1 MKTTRVCDLLG
12 VKYPIIQGGMTWV
25 ASAELAAAVSDAGGL
40 GTISPNAGMR
50 LEDDVEANL
59 RKQIRKVRSIT
70 DKPFAVNIVV
80 MIPEIVKLIGLLID
94 EGVKVVTTAA
104 GDPALH
110 TQRFKEAG
118 VAVLH
123 LVSSVKQA
131 VHAQESGVDVV
142 IAEGFEAGGHN
153 GFDELPTMV
162 LVPQVADAVSIPVIA
177 AGGIADARGLAAA
190 LALGAEG
197 VQMGTRFLA
206 TTECIVPRNV
216 KEAIVAAPDTGTSVT
231 ARNLSPTR
239 GLKNAFTA
247 QVAEMDRRGATA
259 DELLAFIGVG
269 RARMAL
275 LEGKVEDGEAYAG
288 AACGMIH
295 DILSAVDV
303 VRMMVEGYDGIA
315 ADLKERGIE

>member
-25 ASAELAAAVSDAGGL
+25 ADAELAAAVSGAGGL

-59 RKQIRKVRSIT
+59 REQIRQARNIT
-70 DKPFAVNIVV
+70 DRPFAVNIVV
-80 MIPEIVKLIGLLID
+80 MIPEIVKLIDLLID

-104 GDPALH
+104 GDPALN
-110 TQRFKEAG
+110 TRRLKEAG
-118 VAVLH
+118 VVVLH

-131 VHAQESGVDVV
+131 LHAQESGVDAV

-190 LALGAEG
+190 FALGAEG

-206 TTECIVPRNV
+206 TKECIAPRSI
-216 KEAIVAAPDTGTSVT
+216 KEAIAIAPDTGTLVT

-239 GLKNAFTA
+239 GLKNAFSA
-247 QVAEMDRRGATA
+247 QVAEMDKRGATA

-275 LEGKVEDGEAYAG
+275 LEGRVEEGEAYSG
-288 AACGMIH
+288 AASGMVH
-295 DILSAVDV
+295 DIISAGDV
-303 VRMMVEGYDGIA
+303 VRMLVEGYDEVA
-315 ADLKERGIE
+315 AKLKEGE